1 MGTLCYTTSVSLDGF
16 VADATGDFQWGAPN
30 EEVFQFHLDRVA
42 RLSAEVLGRNTY
54 ELMKYWDEEPEGED
68 WGDQEREFAR
78 RWGKVKL
85 FVASSSMTEA
95 EVTSPNAKLC
105 GRLTLDR
112 LQEIVREAPN
122 EVDIFGPTVAQE
134 AILANIVD
142 EFEFFVVPK
151 VVGGGLRALPEG
163 ANLDLKLV
171 DQQAFS
177 NGTVCLR
184 YAKTSLMWG

>member
-1 MGTLCYTTSVSLDGF
+1 MGTLCYTTSVSLDGY

-54 ELMKYWDEEPEGED
+54 ELMKYWDAEPEGEN
-68 WGDQEREFAR
+68 WGEQEREFAR

-85 FVASSSMTEA
+85 FVASSSMMESQ
-95 EVTSPNAKLC
+95 VTSPNAELI
-105 GRLTLDR
+105 GHLTLDR
-112 LQEIVREAPN
+112 LKEIVRDAPSA
-122 EVDIFGPTVAQE
+122 VDIFGPTVARE
-134 AILANIVD
+134 ALLAGLVVD
-142 EFEFFVVPK
+142 YQFFVVPK

-171 DQQAFS
+171 ERHEFS
-177 NGTVCLR
+177 NGTVYLR
-184 YAKTSLMWG
+184 YAKINLT